1 MKFPD
6 RTNLH
11 SNLFYVYPNYL
22 KRQDVFKFLVS
33 ESYFYDCDRS
43 SLVLAIA
50 IDIRVNNYCYI
61 CPIEI

>member
-1 MKFPD
+1 MKFPN

-22 KRQDVFKFLVS
+22 KRQVVFKFLVS
-33 ESYFYDCDRS
+33 ESYFDDCDRS
-43 SLVLAIA
+43 SLFMAIA
-50 IDIRVNNYCYI
+50 KKIRVNNYCYI